1 MISIASD
8 WYLSRVPLRD
18 LEEIDHRAIRSIK
31 CTSQLFF
38 GFFASIILLEHFG
51 IKKAALQQSLTA
63 LGIGRIIVGLA
74 AKNKLADIIAGI
86 AISIGRPFRIGDRI
100 LIEKLDTWEDM
111 IEINWQL
118 THILTGDNRQVA
130 IPNSVIG
137 KELITNYFMPDRM
150 FHIETFAVVFY
161 GPPDIEYVRNLIL
174 EALAHEDWIMHDKPI
189 KVLLYEFTEFG
200 VKFKV
205 RCWVENFVETR
216 VSEDRLNK
224 AIYKVLI
231 NTGIEVPS
239 SNTIIHF
246 ADQENRSTISRQG
259 KDFKDSRW
267 RFNVSG
273 TL

>member
-1 MISIASD
+1 
-8 WYLSRVPLRD
+8 
-18 LEEIDHRAIRSIK
+18 
-31 CTSQLFF
+31 
-38 GFFASIILLEHFG
+38 
-51 IKKAALQQSLTA
+51 
-63 LGIGRIIVGLA
+63 
-74 AKNKLADIIAGI
+74 
-86 AISIGRPFRIGDRI
+86 
-100 LIEKLDTWEDM
+100 
-111 IEINWQL
+111 
-118 THILTGDNRQVA
+118 
-130 IPNSVIG
+130 
-137 KELITNYFMPDRM
+137 
-150 FHIETFAVVFY
+150 
-161 GPPDIEYVRNLIL
+161 
-174 EALAHEDWIMHDKPI
+174 MHDKPI